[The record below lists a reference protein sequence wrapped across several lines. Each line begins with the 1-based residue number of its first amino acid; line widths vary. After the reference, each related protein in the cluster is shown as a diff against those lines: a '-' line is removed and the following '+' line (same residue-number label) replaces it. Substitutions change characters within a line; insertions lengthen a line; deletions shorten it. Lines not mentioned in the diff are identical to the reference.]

1 MDTGSQR
8 SYATDTVKKA
18 LNLESKE
25 AQRLSVATFEGTT
38 LDLQRYGVI
47 QVGLKLKDGGNKE
60 LQLITVPS
68 IREPLTTQPISLCLE
83 KFEHL
88 KKIDLSDHS
97 NGQDHLQIGLDIQA
111 EVKVALL
118 LYIPDLDGYFLDPY
132 PRRSGP
138 RAPQAS

>member
-1 MDTGSQR
+1 MKVQAVMDTGSQR

-25 AQRLSVATFEGTT
+25 AQRLSIATFEGTT
-38 LDLQRYGVI
+38 QDLQRYGVI
-47 QVGLKLKDGGNKE
+47 QVGLELKDGGNKE

-88 KKIDLSDHS
+88 KQIDLSDHS
-97 NGQDHLQIGLDIQA
+97 N
-111 EVKVALL
+111 
-118 LYIPDLDGYFLDPY
+118 
-132 PRRSGP
+132 
-138 RAPQAS
+138 